1 MISIMKY
8 FCTGIIVILSTVSA
22 YSQDLVEDSYNPFT
36 IHQDEMRE
44 WVDAF
49 NFQNVNQKPYNKSDK
64 THQLDSLIT
73 IFSQQINSST
83 TTKLEFD
90 LTEERDISYFSI
102 LESGSWAPS
111 TFSVNDYD
119 KNNRRVFSYRG
130 DWDGDFDNVS
140 EDNGIQFQTFIYND
154 QGLLSEH
161 HIQDRQEYVEQLPA
175 DLITHA
181 YNDEGLL
188 VRSQAKRWSIALDS
202 FEIRRQFNYG
212 YKDGLLDYFVDY
224 SLDSQRGFV
233 STDSIVYFH
242 NERNLEKENKILKEH
257 SLLLNGQILW
267 IEFLNI
273 IIMIRYQESKD
284 RLDLF

>member
-1 MISIMKY
+1 MMHIMKY
-8 FCTGIIVILSTVSA
+8 CCIVILILLLTVSA
-22 YSQDLVEDSYNPFT
+22 YSQDLIEDSYNPFA

-49 NFQNVNQKPYNKSDK
+49 NAQNVNPRSYNKSDQ

-102 LESGSWAPS
+102 LESGSWMPS

-119 KNNRRVFSYRG
+119 KNNRRLFSYRG
-130 DWDGDFDNVS
+130 DWDGDFNNVS
-140 EDNGIQFQTFIYND
+140 KDDGTEFQTFIYND

-161 HIQDRQEYVEQLPA
+161 HIQDRERYDLELPFI
-175 DLITHA
+175 LITHE
-181 YNDEGLL
+181 YNAEGLL
-188 VRSQAKRWSIALDS
+188 IRSQSEQWLAALDS
-202 FEIRRQFNYG
+202 FQLLRQFDFH